1 MDLILIP
8 FIAAICIII
17 VGYLIKNNSFFLKK
31 DSTSESNDVISLET
45 GGKIGSYLIIYGLI
59 ILISVLIG
67 WTFSREKYVLILFSI
82 SLPIAIISLPLI
94 SYNIHK
100 KYNLQSNGKVISIV
114 AGCVTIVISGFLF
127 FILREPQVTIDDKAI
142 NIVSTH
148 SHSIPLNLVKEVRLI
163 DVIPP
168 KMERNEGFDIFG
180 VSRGKF
186 KLEAWN
192 EVDLYLQ
199 SQHSPY
205 IYIEM
210 TSGRKVIFN
219 SADEEK
225 TTDYYQDIIEVNNYF
240 IKN

>member
-1 MDLILIP
+1 MS
-8 FIAAICIII
+8 
-17 VGYLIKNNSFFLKK
+17 G
-31 DSTSESNDVISLET
+31 SNDVISLET
-45 GGKIGSYLIIYGLI
+45 GGKISSCLIIYGLI

-67 WTFSREKYVLILFSI
+67 WTFNQEKYVLILFTV
-82 SLPIAIISLPLI
+82 SLPIIIICLPLI
-94 SYNIHK
+94 SYNIRK
-100 KYNLQSNGKVISIV
+100 KYNLKSNGKIISIV
-114 AGCVTIVISGFLF
+114 ASCITIVISGFIF
-127 FILREPQVTIDDKAI
+127 FIFREPRITIDDKAI
-142 NIVSTH
+142 KITSTH
-148 SHSIPLNLVKEVRLI
+148 SQSIPLNLVKKVRLI

-168 KMERNEGFDIFG
+168 KMERNEGFDILG

-192 EVDLYLQ
+192 EVDLHLQ

-225 TTDYYQDIIEVNNYF
+225 TNDYYQDIVEVNNYF
-240 IKN
+240 IEN